1 VISSVISTLSPSLR
15 GASGLIESLLFA
27 REAISHRRRGR
38 EVELGADCGR
48 MAGGTGRDFCV
59 EGMLIEIDAIAVTS

>member
-1 VISSVISTLSPSLR
+1 
-15 GASGLIESLLFA
+15 
-27 REAISHRRRGR
+27 
-38 EVELGADCGR
+38 